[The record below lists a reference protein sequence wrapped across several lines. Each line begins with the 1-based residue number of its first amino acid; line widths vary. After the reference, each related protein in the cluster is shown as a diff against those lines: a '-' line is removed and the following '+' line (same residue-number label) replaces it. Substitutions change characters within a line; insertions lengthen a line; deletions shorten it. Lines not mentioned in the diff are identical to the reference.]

1 MDGTLVDSMKISWEE
16 IILKYLDDRGIKYES
31 DIIPKTVTKG
41 FLGISHYY
49 VDVLGVNATAEEV
62 YEYFMDTLEIKY
74 KTEFELKKGALS
86 YLKTLKDIGCS
97 INVISASPMSF
108 IEPCLKRL
116 GVYNLCDNVLT
127 LEQFGLN
134 KTDKELYYKLAEKL
148 GVEPTK
154 CTLVEDSVY
163 AIETAKS
170 VGFKTIGIYEE
181 MVDNEW
187 QKMLAIADKTIM
199 DFTEIL

>member
-1 MDGTLVDSMKISWEE
+1 MDGTLVDSMKIGWEE
-16 IILKYLDDRGIKYES
+16 VILKYLDDRGIKYES
-31 DIIPKTVTKG
+31 DIIPKIVTKG

-74 KTEFELKKGALS
+74 KTEFKLKKGALS
-86 YLKTLKDIGCS
+86 YLKKLKDTGCS
-97 INVISASPMSF
+97 ISVISASPMRF

-170 VGFKTIGIYEE
+170 VGFKTIGIYEV
-181 MVDNEW
+181 MVENEW
-187 QKMLAIADKTIM
+187 QKMLATADKTIM

>member
-1 MDGTLVDSMKISWEE
+1 MDGTLVDSMKIGWEE
-16 IILKYLDDRGIKYES
+16 VILKYLDDRGIKYES
-31 DIIPKTVTKG
+31 DIIPKIVTKG

-49 VDVLGVNATAEEV
+49 VDVLGVKATAEEV

-74 KTEFELKKGALS
+74 KTEFKLKKGALS
-86 YLKTLKDIGCS
+86 YLKTLKDNGCS
-97 INVISASPMSF
+97 INVISASPMRF

-170 VGFKTIGIYEE
+170 VGFKTIGIYEV
-181 MVDNEW
+181 MVENEW
-187 QKMLAIADKTIM
+187 QKMLATADKTIM